1 MSRAFQIAL
10 TALMMAGCAT
20 KPVVKEPVVVKVP
33 VPIGCAPTPVAEPA
47 WPLDQLKPGADIY
60 DQARAMLN
68 EIMLRAAYEADLRG
82 AILDCIQQGKT
93 IEERSAKLLDAPKKS
108 WAERALDALN
118 FSKRK

>member
-1 MSRAFQIAL
+1 MRLIAL
-10 TALMMAGCAT
+10 ALMLALLAGCAT
-20 KPVVKEPVVVKVP
+20 RPVVKEPVIVKVP
-33 VPIGCAPTPVAEPA
+33 VPIGCAPTPVAEPV

-82 AILDCIQQGKT
+82 AILDCIRQGKT

-108 WAERALDALN
+108 WAERAFDAL
-118 FSKRK
+118 K